1 MARSVGVSVEN
12 NFVNGL
18 VTEATGLNFPEN
30 AVTETQ
36 NCVFD
41 DNGVVSRRK
50 GINFEQDFTNINL
63 TSTGV
68 AYTEYVWQSVAGN
81 GNTTFYIQQI
91 GTQVFI
97 FRLDGDGI
105 VSRSL
110 IGQIDMNEHSLVD
123 EDTLKEIPF
132 QYSSGNGNLFIVG
145 RYTHPIFVKHIIGT
159 TFTVDRINIRTRDF
173 IGLLG
178 DVEFRPPNLSTIHFY
193 NLKNQGW
200 DPGRIGLFYS
210 GSTVNFT
217 PTEGL
222 GLYPSNYDV
231 WWLYKNAQ
239 GEFQPNLANLVDR
252 GTSAAPKGRIILD
265 EFYKDRSGVADLGGI
280 AVESSGT
287 ERPSAVAF
295 FAGRV
300 FYSGV
305 NKEGWIS
312 KIYFSNI
319 IQSEEDYGKC
329 YQKYD
334 PTSEIAADLLPDD
347 GGVITIPDAGTIY
360 RLWSLDAALMVF
372 ASNGIWQITG
382 SSGIGFTANDYTV
395 KKISNIRCLSGLSF
409 VDVGGVPLW
418 WSEEGIHAVAL
429 NSAVGSTSIQTIS
442 DKKIKSLLDEITT
455 DLKRYVKGA
464 YNPNSK
470 IVQWLYRT
478 TPQIQ
483 NDNYSYDRI
492 LCLNTISGAFYTW
505 TVDATETH
513 LKGIGCISGG
523 GSTFSEELVFDQD
536 NEVVTVLDDE
546 SEPVDVTVNS
556 TLESTAIQAT
566 FKYTVCVDTTYE
578 QTTFAEEYD
587 LNYIDW
593 FDGDAPH
600 LFESYFV
607 SGYRLRGE
615 AQRKFQSNYCTVFSD
630 NTNPSAYF
638 FQGIWDYSTSGNTGR
653 WGSRQKI
660 DFTASDYAYQKRRLK
675 IRGHG
680 IALQYRIESVA
691 NRPFDIIGW
700 SVFESVNGGP

>member
-41 DNGVVSRRK
+41 EIGVVSRRK
-50 GINFEQDFTNINL
+50 GINFEQDFTYINL

-81 GNTTFYIQQI
+81 GNTSFYIQQI

-97 FRLDGDGI
+97 FRLAGDGI

-110 IGQIDMNEHSLVD
+110 IGQIDMNAHSLTD
-123 EDTLKEIPF
+123 PETLKSIPF
-132 QYSSGNGNLFIVG
+132 QYASGNGNLFIVG
-145 RYTHPIFVKHIIGT
+145 RHTHPIYVKHIVGT
-159 TFTVDRINIRTRDF
+159 TFTVDRIPIRTRDF
-173 IGLLG
+173 VGVLG
-178 DVEFRPPNLSTIHFY
+178 DVDFRPADLTPTHFY

-200 DPGRIGLFYS
+200 DPGRIGSFKDGVVIFVTAS
-210 GSTVNFT
+210 
-217 PTEGL
+217 EGL
-222 GLYPSNYDV
+222 GVYPSNYDV
-231 WWLYKNAQ
+231 WWLYKNAD
-239 GEFQPNLANLVDR
+239 EVFQPNLANQIDR

-265 EFYKDRSGVADLGGI
+265 EFYRDRSAASDVGGI
-280 AVESSGT
+280 PVESSGI
-287 ERPSAVAF
+287 ERPSSVAF

-305 NKEGWIS
+305 NKEGWNS
-312 KIYFSNI
+312 RIYFSQI
-319 IQSEEDYGKC
+319 IQSDEDYGKC

-334 PTSEIAADLLPDD
+334 PTSEIAADLLADD
-347 GGVITIPDAGTIY
+347 GGVISIPDAGTIY
-360 RLWSLDAALMVF
+360 KLWSLDAALIVF
-372 ASNGIWQITG
+372 ASNGVWQITG
-382 SSGIGFTANDYTV
+382 SSGIGFAANDYTL
-395 KKISNIRCLSGLSF
+395 KKLSNIRTLSGLSF

-418 WSEEGIHAVAL
+418 WSEEGIHALAL
-429 NSAVGSTSIQTIS
+429 NSAVGSTSIQTLS

-464 YNPNSK
+464 YNQNSK

-478 TPQIQ
+478 TPQVQ

-513 LKGIGCISGG
+513 LKGIGCVSGG
-523 GSTFSEELVFDQD
+523 GSTFTEEIVVDED
-536 NEVVTVLDDE
+536 DEIVTVDGD
-546 SEPVDVTVNS
+546 DVTVDA
-556 TLESTAIQAT
+556 TIESTAIQAT
-566 FKYTVCVDTTYE
+566 FKYTVCVDTTFD

-593 FDGDAPH
+593 FDGENPDS
-600 LFESYFV
+600 FESYFV

-615 AQRKFQSNYCTVFSD
+615 AQRKFQSNYCTIFTD
-630 NTNPSAYF
+630 NTIPSAYF
-638 FQGIWDYSTSGNTGR
+638 FQGIWDYATSGNTGR
-653 WGSRQKI
+653 WGSRQRVS
-660 DFTASDYAYQKRRLK
+660 FTADDYTYKKRRLK
-675 IRGHG
+675 VRGHG
-680 IALQYRIESVA
+680 IALQYRVESVA

-700 SVFESVNGGP
+700 SIFESVNGGP